1 MDIREL
7 DQSDDLDEL
16 FDLRIRAFGPVTALQ
31 RTQWLAAASDA
42 IAAHRYLAVFEGT
55 RLAAAA
61 RFHDM
66 SQWWLGR
73 SLAMA
78 GAASVKVAPESRG
91 KGAGRA
97 LVAALLDMIAAR
109 GYPLSMLYPAT
120 MRLYRSLGWEL
131 AGHTYEAVLPA
142 RSLRTL
148 TRSAGAATVSL
159 RRAAPGDVAAVRAVH
174 AEVHVAARDCGPLGW
189 DDVTTRQWLAD
200 DELFSYLAEDGFL
213 AYRWHEGHHEI
224 VVERA
229 IAGSQATTSALWTL
243 VGSSSSIAQTIRVR
257 VSPAEPFVLLMS
269 ERDLQL
275 AGDDQWMLRVVDAQA
290 AVAGRGFPAGLELT
304 APIRLQ
310 DARRA
315 ENAGDWTLAVSRRAR
330 HRGRSRRR
338 RAVRRRVRGPSVLPG
353 HVLT

>member
-1 MDIREL
+1 
-7 DQSDDLDEL
+7 
-16 FDLRIRAFGPVTALQ
+16 
-31 RTQWLAAASDA
+31 
-42 IAAHRYLAVFEGT
+42 
-55 RLAAAA
+55 
-61 RFHDM
+61 
-66 SQWWLGR
+66 
-73 SLAMA
+73 
-78 GAASVKVAPESRG
+78 
-91 KGAGRA
+91 
-97 LVAALLDMIAAR
+97 
-109 GYPLSMLYPAT
+109 

-315 ENAGDWTLAVSRRAR
+315 ENAGDWTLAVSDGNGSLERSQTAAADPLTLDACGFAAVYAGTPVPVLRRGGLATGGDPAADALFDAAFAA
-330 HRGRSRRR
+330 H
-338 RAVRRRVRGPSVLPG
+338 PFCLD
-353 HVLT
+353 TF